1 MVEERIIYGEFR
13 ALIVK
18 SCDFETAPTMEFR
31 DFHHEY
37 LKLYFGVMDIKINY
51 VDKSIALWSSKP
63 IDANSF
69 SLQNINKSV
78 VGTVEY
84 DNLES
89 TLLGCVEESEFHE
102 RFYKYFL
109 LKYGQNNELSNAS
122 VNLGNH

>member
-1 MVEERIIYGEFR
+1 MMVDDRAIYSDFRKLIER
-13 ALIVK
+13 
-18 SCDFETAPTMEFR
+18 SCDFKEKPTKEFQ

-51 VDKSIALWSSKP
+51 VDKSIALWSPKP

-69 SLQNINKSV
+69 SLQNINNSV

-89 TLLGCVEESEFHE
+89 TLLGCIEEGGFHE

-109 LKYGQNNELSNAS
+109 VKYGQHEEMSD
-122 VNLGNH
+122 

>member
-1 MVEERIIYGEFR
+1 MMVDDRTVYSDFR
-13 ALIVK
+13 KLIEK
-18 SCDFETAPTMEFR
+18 SCVFEEIPSKEFQ

-37 LKLYFGVMDIKINY
+37 LKLYFGVLDIKINY
-51 VDKSIALWSSKP
+51 VEKSIALWSPKP

-89 TLLGCVEESEFHE
+89 TLLGCIEEGDFHE

-109 LKYGQNNELSNAS
+109 MKYGQPERMSE
-122 VNLGNH
+122 